1 MLLLINWGEA
11 LLLTFIEMNKDLAR
25 EVEIPEGVSVVVS
38 GNDVVIKGR
47 DKELKRS
54 FDMGKVSV
62 KVADGKI
69 VLSAKGATRRESKMI
84 GTIWAHLKNM
94 VKGVGEN
101 FVYELEVCNVHFPMQ
116 VTIVKDSGVRNQDS
130 EKVVIKSF
138 LGETTERVARV
149 MAGADVD
156 IKGNKI
162 TVSSHDIEAAGQ
174 TAANL
179 EKATRLTGRDRRI
192 FQDGIFITKKPYRV
206 I

>member
-1 MLLLINWGEA
+1 
-11 LLLTFIEMNKDLAR
+11 
-25 EVEIPEGVSVVVS
+25 
-38 GNDVVIKGR
+38 
-47 DKELKRS
+47 
-54 FDMGKVSV
+54 MGKVSV

-94 VKGVGEN
+94 VKGIGED
-101 FVYELEVCNVHFPMQ
+101 FVYELEVCNVHFPMN
-116 VTIVKDSGVRNQDS
+116 VKVDGD
-130 EKVVIKSF
+130 KITIKSF
-138 LGETTERVARV
+138 LGETTERVAKILTGV
-149 MAGADVD
+149 KVD
-156 IKGNKI
+156 IKGNQI
-162 TVSSHDIEAAGQ
+162 TVTSDNIEAAGQ